1 VRIYFGTPG
10 FGWRMYGIGYKSVW
24 FLGFSSR
31 IQEGARW
38 SEPNLVHIQFEQ
50 ETDGRWIA
58 EVPERPG
65 VRRSAVLI
73 RRDGHRGA
81 RLGCPRSPAP

>member
-1 VRIYFGTPG
+1 MRIYFGTPG

-24 FLGFSSR
+24 FIGFSAR

-65 VRRSAVLI
+65 VMAYGETQQEALAKVT
-73 RRDGHRGA
+73 
-81 RLGCPRSPAP
+81 RLLEEIEP